1 MAAEKKKLE
10 KWKGKLNKNN
20 FLILVLLGALLLVA
34 AWPVEKDK
42 TVKSSQWDSE
52 SATIKETEKT
62 EEETVADSALQS
74 FAADYESRME
84 ERLRILLSGMEG
96 VGQVQVMITFEDTGE
111 WIVEKDDQEKIGGST
126 EVDSAGGSRNT
137 SDVAKQQETVFV
149 NGETPFVRQRILPR
163 AEGAVICAE
172 GGGNPQTARKIK
184 SAVQALFGIE
194 PQKIVVE
201 ERKKNEK
208 S

>member
-1 MAAEKKKLE
+1 M
-10 KWKGKLNKNN
+10 
-20 FLILVLLGALLLVA
+20 
-34 AWPVEKDK
+34 
-42 TVKSSQWDSE
+42 
-52 SATIKETEKT
+52 
-62 EEETVADSALQS
+62 ADSALQS
-74 FAADYESRME
+74 FAADYESRTE

-137 SDVAKQQETVFV
+137 SDVTKQQETVFV
-149 NGETPFVRQRILPR
+149 NGETPFVRQRILPS
-163 AEGAVICAE
+163 AE